1 MEKVEGLML
10 STVYKL
16 SLMSLVLKYGKVE
29 SNGRCRLLNS
39 PFILLYKSQIL
50 LIKNVEFTKIIDLFK
65 MFNKI
70 ENEISLF
77 TYILNSLST
86 SFATFKLSNS
96 VILK

>member
-16 SLMSLVLKYGKVE
+16 SWMSLVLKYGKVE
-29 SNGRCRLLNS
+29 SNGRCRFLNS

-77 TYILNSLST
+77 TYI
-86 SFATFKLSNS
+86 
-96 VILK
+96 

>member
-50 LIKNVEFTKIIDLFK
+50 LIKNVEYTKILALFE

-77 TYILNSLST
+77 TYI
-86 SFATFKLSNS
+86 
-96 VILK
+96 